1 MRLARTVPGSS
12 PTTATARTPCLHEVV
27 HGREVE
33 PGRLDGDHRRVGLA
47 GGRRGEQVVD
57 VDAALEDDEVAAAAE
72 QAERPGLPGRAGG
85 EQQDDLH
92 PRRTTVRLGA
102 S

>member
-1 MRLARTVPGSS
+1 MRLARTVPRLVTDDGDR
-12 PTTATARTPCLHEVV
+12 ADAVLDEVV
-27 HGREVE
+27 HRREVE
-33 PGRLDGDHRRVGLA
+33 PGRLDRDHRGVGLA

-57 VDAALEDDEVAAAAE
+57 VDAALEDDEVAPAAE
-72 QAERPGLPGRAGG
+72 QAERSGLPGRTGR